1 MDEDEEMWFN
11 DDEDDFESQ
20 SDATS
25 TSADA
30 SKIKS
35 CFVSL
40 KACPA
45 QGDGD
50 SDAKTSPKAGKD
62 GEHSPSEKKKGHS
75 ASKGA
80 TNQAKP
86 VRKSTTNLINNHLK
100 VFFAV
105 KIDLQLSEYS
115 GDLNS
120 ELDGY
125 SDHHL
130 VYGPVFRTPFEYRSA
145 WHGASE

>member
-25 TSADA
+25 HSSATSAEG

-40 KACPA
+40 KACPS
-45 QGDGD
+45 QSDGD
-50 SDAKTSPKAGKD
+50 SDAKTSPKAGND
-62 GEHSPSEKKKGHS
+62 GENSPSEMKKGHS

-80 TNQAKP
+80 ANAAKP
-86 VRKSTTNLINNHLK
+86 VI
-100 VFFAV
+100 
-105 KIDLQLSEYS
+105 
-115 GDLNS
+115 
-120 ELDGY
+120 
-125 SDHHL
+125 
-130 VYGPVFRTPFEYRSA
+130 
-145 WHGASE
+145 

>member
-25 TSADA
+25 QSSATSGDA

-50 SDAKTSPKAGKD
+50 SDAKTLPKGSKD

-80 TNQAKP
+80 TNQAKA
-86 VRKSTTNLINNHLK
+86 VSKAVSKS
-100 VFFAV
+100 A
-105 KIDLQLSEYS
+105 
-115 GDLNS
+115 
-120 ELDGY
+120 
-125 SDHHL
+125 
-130 VYGPVFRTPFEYRSA
+130 
-145 WHGASE
+145 